1 MIRLIHCVRKRDD
14 LSLEEFRRYWDS
26 GEFAQSIESMAR
38 LVGAL
43 GFAINATLAVSANR
57 MLMEMRPL
65 GDQFDGVVEYWWDSA
80 AHVTDVAQGDEFKKL
95 RAENEAYQAQF
106 IAMDQSVVFF
116 TEGDRQ
122 NC

>member
-14 LSLEEFRRYWDS
+14 LSLEEFRQYWDS

-43 GFAINATLAVSANR
+43 GFAINATLAVGANQ
-57 MLMEMRPL
+57 MLMEMRSL
-65 GDQFDGVVEYWWDSA
+65 GDQFDGVIEYWWDSA
-80 AHVTDVAQGDEFKKL
+80 AHVTDVTQGDEFSKL
-95 RAENEAYQAQF
+95 RAENEAYQSQF
-106 IAMDQSVVFF
+106 IAMDQSVLFF

-122 NC
+122 TC

>member
-1 MIRLIHCVRKRDD
+1 MYIMKPTSATESIMIRLIHCVRKRDD

-26 GEFAQSIESMAR
+26 GEFAQSIERMAR

-57 MLMEMRPL
+57 MLME
-65 GDQFDGVVEYWWDSA
+65 
-80 AHVTDVAQGDEFKKL
+80 L
-95 RAENEAYQAQF
+95 RAENEAYQSRF